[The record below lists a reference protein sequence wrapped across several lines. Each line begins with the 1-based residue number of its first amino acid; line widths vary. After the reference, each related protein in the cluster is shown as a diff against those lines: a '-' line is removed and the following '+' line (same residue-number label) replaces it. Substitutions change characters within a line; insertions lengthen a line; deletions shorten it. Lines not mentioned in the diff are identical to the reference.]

1 MNFDYFRAKNIFIGE
16 NTRFFGPITIGKGV
30 KIWHNCLIG
39 FSETNHDFTLTNSSI
54 NSDEV
59 TFIGQS
65 TVIKP
70 FSLIFKGAKIGKN
83 VEIYEYSRIG
93 SRTIIGDGTK
103 IVYGAKIY
111 DDVIVGERCIISGF
125 CCNGSKIGDETTMMG
140 HLIHKYPTHAIDIWD
155 AEEHEDSPSPIIG
168 EKVVVAYNSIIIGGV
183 TIGRN
188 SYIGAGTII
197 THDVPPNTKVFTDRK
212 LKNKSVVSLNV

>member
-1 MNFDYFRAKNIFIGE
+1 MNFDYFRTKNIFVGE
-16 NTRFFGPITIGKGV
+16 NTRFFGPITIEKGV
-30 KIWHNCLIG
+30 KIWHHCLIG
-39 FSETNHDFTLTNSSI
+39 FSETNDDLPLTNSGII
-54 NSDEV
+54 NEEV

-93 SRTIIGDGTK
+93 SRAMIGDGTK

-111 DDVIVGERCIISGF
+111 DDVIIGKRCIIAGF
-125 CCNGSKIGDETTMMG
+125 CCNGSKIGDETSMMG
-140 HLIHKYPTHAIDIWD
+140 HLIHKYPAHAIDIWD
-155 AEEHEDSPSPIIG
+155 DEEQEDPPSPIIG
-168 EKVVVAYNSIIIGGV
+168 EKVVVGYNSIIIGGV
-183 TIGRN
+183 TIGMN

-197 THDVPPNTKVFTDRK
+197 TRDVPPNTKVFTDRK
-212 LKNKSVVSLNV
+212 LKNESEVSFNV